1 MITAIA
7 ILSAIT
13 ILLFFAWFLFDLDI
27 ICISIKVPSTI
38 GLLIIAIIVLA
49 AIVLFQK
56 GEKKMEEEYVYVRDL
71 IQWLLDN
78 APEDAIVCSSE
89 EGNPYSIYRNNLY
102 VDEYDERDAVFI
114 G

>member
-1 MITAIA
+1 
-7 ILSAIT
+7 
-13 ILLFFAWFLFDLDI
+13 
-27 ICISIKVPSTI
+27 
-38 GLLIIAIIVLA
+38 
-49 AIVLFQK
+49 
-56 GEKKMEEEYVYVRDL
+56 MEEEYVYVRDL

>member
-49 AIVLFQK
+49 AIVLF
-56 GEKKMEEEYVYVRDL
+56 
-71 IQWLLDN
+71 
-78 APEDAIVCSSE
+78 
-89 EGNPYSIYRNNLY
+89 
-102 VDEYDERDAVFI
+102 
-114 G
+114 